1 MKFKTTRKAIVNGSY
16 NVRSAGYC
24 DLSHLLHY
32 HEATAYTAGVYG
44 WNFDVFE
51 VYGLTICTGYRNMP
65 GKRLEHIREYEE
77 KARAIINDWDTYKGN
92 YEAKKEAVE
101 KLLKEFCE
109 LNGGC

>member
-1 MKFKTTRKAIVNGSY
+1 MKFKITRKAIINGSY

-32 HEATAYTAGVYG
+32 HEAIAYTAGVYG

-65 GKRLEHIREYEE
+65 GKRLEHIAEYEE
-77 KARAIINDWDTYKGN
+77 KARAIINDRETYKGK
-92 YEAKKEAVE
+92 YEAKKRS
-101 KLLKEFCE
+101 C
-109 LNGGC
+109 